1 MLVIFLILINR
12 PSIEGIPDDAE
23 WISCFDWEIV
33 NGEWKSVIPNDDLS
47 CWTNYATTNNLTLK
61 QSFTARKF
69 WIIGKIST
77 RHDEAELLWNSQK
90 YLINEYS
97 NVEQDWIIVF
107 ESNEFPLMLTNII
120 INVQQHRSIQFR
132 GIAYL
137 RHESLSPSIEGIPD
151 NAEYIPCNDWEIV
164 SGNWFDKDDDP
175 SNVNNPYH
183 RCFVS
188 GSSEGVKKIT
198 FYGSKFWI
206 IVTNSNSFYQGDLLW
221 NSEHY
226 LFPEKMLPNNK
237 PFEKDK

>member
-1 MLVIFLILINR
+1 MILINR

-77 RHDEAELLWNSQK
+77 RHDEAELFWNSQK

-107 ESNEFPLMLTNII
+107 ESNEFPLMLTN
-120 INVQQHRSIQFR
+120 
-132 GIAYL
+132 
-137 RHESLSPSIEGIPD
+137 
-151 NAEYIPCNDWEIV
+151 
-164 SGNWFDKDDDP
+164 
-175 SNVNNPYH
+175 
-183 RCFVS
+183 
-188 GSSEGVKKIT
+188 
-198 FYGSKFWI
+198 
-206 IVTNSNSFYQGDLLW
+206 
-221 NSEHY
+221 
-226 LFPEKMLPNNK
+226 
-237 PFEKDK
+237 